1 MRNPL
6 IFTTFFI
13 AVCAISTGAIAQKT
27 VYRCGST
34 YSQTPCEGAVSVDA
48 SDARSKAD
56 KLEADKA
63 TQRDMKQAREMEKT
77 RLKEEKEALND
88 AKAAAKAN
96 AKSKSKSKTATEPEA
111 DAKKKSASKKKEPEF
126 FTAKSAPDSKKKD

>member
-1 MRNPL
+1 MRNL
-6 IFTTFFI
+6 LKIATFFI
-13 AVCAISTGAIAQKT
+13 AIYAISTVATAQKT
-27 VYRCGST
+27 VYRCGAS
-34 YSQTPCEGAVSVDA
+34 YSQIPCEGAVSVDA

-77 RLKEEKEALND
+77 RLKEEKKAITE

-96 AKSKSKSKTATEPEA
+96 AKSKTATEPEA
-111 DAKKKSASKKKEPEF
+111 DTKKKSASKKKEPEF